1 MLQKVISA
9 AKLRKKNILFISKQ
23 LNVFSLIFKV
33 GLYQESIKA
42 YEVVTGDGSFV
53 RATKDNEHRSLL
65 FHKVL
70 IKKKVR
76 YFKKE

>member
-9 AKLRKKNILFISKQ
+9 AKQRKKNILFIRKQ
-23 LNVFSLIFKV
+23 LNIMGLIFKV

-65 FHKVL
+65 FRKVFL
-70 IKKKVR
+70 I
-76 YFKKE
+76 